1 MKLAHLSW
9 REFREIVPHQR
20 DTAIL
25 PVGTIEAHG
34 VTSLATDVL
43 IPEKIADEIVDRL
56 KGVVLPAVPYGI
68 TRSLYGYPGS
78 LTVKPQTFEAYI
90 SEIIDSCFG
99 HKFKKL
105 VILNGHGGNS
115 SSLNKVGLEGFQR
128 TGLKIAVVHW
138 WILATEVCKEVYGQA
153 GGHAA
158 LDENAFIL
166 AFWPELVKKEQYQSD
181 MVYLAEN
188 AIEAYPN
195 PGSIIIYK
203 KGEGYLDFDPEKAKE
218 YAAGAI
224 ERVGA
229 HLEDVFRRWEKI

>member
-1 MKLAHLSW
+1 MKLARLTW
-9 REFREIVPHQR
+9 QEFGEIVPDRR

-34 VTSLATDVL
+34 VTSLAADVL
-43 IPEKIADEIVDRL
+43 IPEKIADEIADRL
-56 KGVVLPAVPYGI
+56 KAVVLPSVPYGI

-78 LTVKPQTFEAYI
+78 LTVKPATFETYI
-90 SEIIDSCFG
+90 SGIIASCFE

-115 SSLNKVGLEGFQR
+115 SSLNKVGLEGFHR

-138 WILATEVCKEVYGQA
+138 WMLAAEVCKEVYGQS

-166 AFWPELVKKEQYQSD
+166 AYWPELVKKERYKPE
-181 MVYLAEN
+181 MVYPNVEG
-188 AIEAYPN
+188 IEAYPN
-195 PGSIIIYK
+195 PGSIITYA
-203 KGEGYLDFDPEKAKE
+203 KGEGYLDFDPVKAKK
-218 YAAGAI
+218 YALGAI
-224 ERVGA
+224 EKVA
-229 HLEDVFRRWEKI
+229 VHLADVFRRWEAI

>member
-1 MKLAHLSW
+1 MKLSRLTWQELS
-9 REFREIVPHQR
+9 EIVPAQR

-43 IPEKIADEIVDRL
+43 IPEKIADEIAGRL
-56 KGVVLPAVPYGI
+56 KAVVLPSVPYGI

-78 LTVKPQTFEAYI
+78 LTVKPATFETYI
-90 SEIIDSCFG
+90 SEIIDSCLD
-99 HKFKKL
+99 HKFHKI

-115 SSLNKVGLEGFQR
+115 SSLNKVGLEGFHR

-138 WILATEVCKEVYGQA
+138 WLLAAEVCKEVYGQS

-166 AFWPELVKKEQYQSD
+166 AFWPELVKKERYKPE
-181 MVYLAEN
+181 MVYLHKEG
-188 AIEAYPN
+188 IEAYPN
-195 PGSIIIYK
+195 PGSIITYT
-203 KGEGYLDFDPEKAKE
+203 KGEGYLDFDPVKAKK
-218 YAAGAI
+218 YALGAI
-224 ERVGA
+224 EKVA
-229 HLEDVFRRWEKI
+229 LHLEDVFQRWGRI

>member
-9 REFREIVPHQR
+9 QEFGEVVPAKR

-43 IPEKIADEIVDRL
+43 IPEKIADEVANRL
-56 KGVVLPAVPYGI
+56 KAIVLPSVPYGI

-78 LTVKPQTFEAYI
+78 LTVRPAAFEAYI

-115 SSLNKVGLEGFQR
+115 SSLNKVGLEGFHR
-128 TGLKIAVVHW
+128 TGLKVAVVHW
-138 WILATEVCKEVYGQA
+138 WILATEVCKDVYGQS

-166 AFWPELVKKEQYQSD
+166 AFWPELVKKERYKPE
-181 MVYLAEN
+181 MVYPNVEG
-188 AIEAYPN
+188 IEAYPN
-195 PGSIIIYK
+195 PGSIITYA
-203 KGEGYLDFDPEKAKE
+203 KGEGYLDFDLAKAKK
-218 YAAGAI
+218 YALGAI
-224 ERVGA
+224 EKVA
-229 HLEDVFRRWEKI
+229 VHLEDIFLRWEKI

>member
-1 MKLAHLSW
+1 MKLAHLTW
-9 REFREIVPHQR
+9 QEFSEIVPAQR

-43 IPEKIADEIVDRL
+43 IPEKIADEVADRL
-56 KGVVLPAVPYGI
+56 KAVALPSVPYGI

-78 LTVKPQTFEAYI
+78 LTVKPATFETYI
-90 SEIIDSCFG
+90 SEIIDSCFA

-105 VILNGHGGNS
+105 VVLNGHGGNS
-115 SSLNKVGLEGFQR
+115 SSLNKVGLEGFHR

-138 WILATEVCKEVYGQA
+138 WLLAAEVCKEVYGQS

-166 AFWPELVKKEQYQSD
+166 AFWPELVKKERYKQD
-181 MVYLAEN
+181 MVYRATEG
-188 AIEAYPN
+188 IEAYPN
-195 PGSIIIYK
+195 PGSIITYA
-203 KGEGYLDFDPEKAKE
+203 KGEGYLDFDPTKAKK
-218 YAAGAI
+218 YALGAI
-224 ERVGA
+224 EKVA
-229 HLEDVFRRWEKI
+229 VHLEDVFQRWEKI

>member
-1 MKLAHLSW
+1 MKLARLTW
-9 REFREIVPHQR
+9 QEFGEIVPSRR

-43 IPEKIADEIVDRL
+43 IPEKIGDEIADRL
-56 KGVVLPAVPYGI
+56 KAVVLPSVPYGI

-78 LTVKPQTFEAYI
+78 LTVQPATFEAYI
-90 SEIIDSCFG
+90 SEIIDSCAG
-99 HKFKKL
+99 HKFRKV

-115 SSLNKVGLEGFQR
+115 STLNKVGLEGFHR

-138 WILATEVCKEVYGQA
+138 WMLAAEVCKEVYGQS

-166 AFWPELVKKEQYQSD
+166 AFWPELVKKERYQPE
-181 MVYLAEN
+181 MVYPHKEG
-188 AIEAYPN
+188 IEAYPN
-195 PGSIIIYK
+195 PGSIITYAQ
-203 KGEGYLDFDPEKAKE
+203 GEGYLDFDSVKAKK
-218 YAAGAI
+218 YALGAI
-224 ERVGA
+224 EKVAG
-229 HLEDVFRRWEKI
+229 HLEDVFQRWGKI